1 MPKYS
6 IQISPCSG
14 HRGLEYSLI
23 RLTSILRLRYRLRW
37 RRQLVTREFLSHG
50 RSNWRFQSD
59 KSPLP
64 PWLRA
69 GRTYGDEGEERVV
82 YDAESGMLYVA
93 GINDLF
99 APPFSASLPVRVRPS
114 AAIERRC
121 DANWSPL
128 LLMMML
134 ARPWPLY
141 RLR

>member
-1 MPKYS
+1 M
-6 IQISPCSG
+6 
-14 HRGLEYSLI
+14 
-23 RLTSILRLRYRLRW
+23 
-37 RRQLVTREFLSHG
+37 
-50 RSNWRFQSD
+50 
-59 KSPLP
+59 
-64 PWLRA
+64 
-69 GRTYGDEGEERVV
+69 V

-114 AAIERRC
+114 AAIERRAGADN